1 MSKLVEWYDMEGGD
15 PIGAYEWGEG
25 EDPICPYCEKE
36 AHYWEGTVGQDEMG
50 NDEEA
55 YHWMCFDDSH
65 DMICTDLI
73 YLG

>member
-36 AHYWEGTVGQDEMG
+36 AHYWERKRTTGKVRWGRMKWGTTKKPITGC
-50 NDEEA
+50 A
-55 YHWMCFDDSH
+55 L
-65 DMICTDLI
+65 TTATT
-73 YLG
+73 